1 MEVALDIIIVILII
15 LGTYMGARKG
25 LLKSLVG
32 LVGLIAIIIIS
43 YSLRI
48 PLANI
53 LIDKLP
59 FFEFSG
65 ALAGLTSLN
74 ILFYNIIAFVI
85 IFILLYCVLNV
96 IMSLTGFIDTLL
108 KFTVIWVIPS
118 KIGGALLG
126 FIESWLFVFLALF
139 ILVQFNFTTSF
150 VTDSKVGNF
159 VLDHTPV
166 VGNFLGGAKEAAKSI
181 YDSVQKYTN
190 GEIESSKEV
199 NIAIIN
205 SEIINGLI
213 TKAKANELIE
223 TGKLELEGVMF
234 G

>member
-1 MEVALDIIIVILII
+1 MKVAIDIIIVILII
-15 LGTYMGARKG
+15 LGTYLGARKG

-48 PLANI
+48 PLANF

-65 ALAGLTSLN
+65 ALSGLTALN
-74 ILFYNIIAFVI
+74 ILFYNIIAFII
-85 IFILLYCVLNV
+85 IFVLLYCILNV
-96 IMSLTGFIDTLL
+96 ILSLTGFIDTLL

-118 KIGGALLG
+118 KIGGALIG
-126 FIESWLFVFLALF
+126 FLEAWLFIFLALF
-139 ILVQFNFTTSF
+139 ILVQFNFSTSY
-150 VTDSKVGNF
+150 VTDSKISNF
-159 VLDHTPV
+159 ILDHTPV
-166 VGNFLGGAKEAAKSI
+166 IGNYLGGAKEAAKSI

-190 GEIESSKEV
+190 GEIESTKDLNV
-199 NIAIIN
+199 AIIN
-205 SEIINGLI
+205 SEIISGLL
-213 TKAKANELIE
+213 TKDKANELVA
-223 TGKLELEGVMF
+223 TGKIELEGVLF